1 LESGLQSWNIATST
15 DDTLRRVP
23 LVAPDDMSASPDNPK
38 PSSSR
43 ATIPR
48 SVWALGVVSLFM
60 DISSEMIHSLLPVFL
75 VVVLGATATAVGI
88 LEGVA
93 EGAIYVTKLISGR
106 LSDRLGKRKGLVL
119 AGYGLAALTK
129 PLFPLAHSYA
139 VVFAARLIDRIG
151 KGVRGAPRDAFV
163 ADLVPLSL
171 RGASYGLRQSLDS
184 VGAVTGPL
192 LATLL
197 MITSGGQVRLVFWI
211 AVLPAFL
218 SVAVLIWFVHERGD
232 TAPSPQ
238 VRFRIDWEELRRFP
252 RAFWSVV
259 GIGAIF
265 TLARFSEAF
274 LVLRAQDLGVS
285 IDYVPLVLVLMN
297 GVYALSAYPA
307 GRLSDRVNRRVVL
320 ATGAAVL
327 VIADLMLAAGG
338 GLTALMIGI
347 ALWGLHLGLSQ
358 GLLVALIADTAP
370 RERRGTAFGLFNIVS
385 GIVLLMASVLAGALW
400 DRIGPS
406 VAFYA
411 GAGFAGVTVMGLLL
425 GLRKK

>member
-1 LESGLQSWNIATST
+1 
-15 DDTLRRVP
+15 
-23 LVAPDDMSASPDNPK
+23 
-38 PSSSR
+38 
-43 ATIPR
+43 
-48 SVWALGVVSLFM
+48 
-60 DISSEMIHSLLPVFL
+60 MIHSLLPVFL

-151 KGVRGAPRDAFV
+151 KGIRGAPRDAFV
-163 ADLVPLSL
+163 ADIVPVSL

-184 VGAVTGPL
+184 IGAVSGPL

-197 MITSGGQVRLVFWI
+197 MMASGGNFRLVFWI
-211 AVLPAFL
+211 AVLPALL
-218 SVAVLIWFVHERGD
+218 SVAVLIWFVHEPAGPAASR
-232 TAPSPQ
+232 Q
-238 VRFRIDWEELRRFP
+238 IRLRMDWEELRLFP
-252 RAFWSVV
+252 RTFWAVV
-259 GIGAIF
+259 GLGAIF

-406 VAFYA
+406 AAFYA